1 MKGDAVSHIKELL
14 VLYNLPK
21 LKENQLVI
29 EAIKKIDFSL
39 TQKLVEA
46 QPFPLFVRGIK
57 VSLAIDSQIFKG
69 HSLYIF
75 SQLLNHI
82 FNLKV
87 QMNSYVDL
95 VVSDS
100 NTQQELYQCVQNV
113 GGKKLL

>member
-1 MKGDAVSHIKELL
+1 M
-14 VLYNLPK
+14 
-21 LKENQLVI
+21 
-29 EAIKKIDFSL
+29 

-57 VSLAIDSQIFKG
+57 VNLAIDSQIFKG

-75 SQLLNHI
+75 SQILSHI